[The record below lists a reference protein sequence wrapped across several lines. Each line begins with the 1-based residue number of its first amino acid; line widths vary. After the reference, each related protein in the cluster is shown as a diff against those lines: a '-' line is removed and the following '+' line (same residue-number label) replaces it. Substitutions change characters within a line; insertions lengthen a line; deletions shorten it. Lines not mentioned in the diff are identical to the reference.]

1 MILGLF
7 FMVCFVAVVIIS
19 IGTSIIRGIL
29 HFILG
34 LFGHSGYTN
43 NHTGQSASSRQS
55 AQQSQNHQSPPSGG
69 KKREKVFDKTDGEYV
84 DFEEL

>member
-7 FMVCFVAVVIIS
+7 LMVCFVAVVIIS

-34 LFGHSGYTN
+34 LFGYSGYTN

-55 AQQSQNHQSPPSGG
+55 AQQSQTHQTPPSEG